1 MPENGSP
8 NSDIVTIRIRVDESV
23 RSTLPPLSQAKL
35 KIEPD
40 QSDQAKALAR
50 RAPEQRAFPI
60 FFVIVGAI
68 AVVHL
73 LQMIKE
79 LVRQA
84 YYGGV
89 VIDTRSQPP
98 TISSDPSIPAN
109 MIFVVDT
116 KGKTTRYTNDKF
128 SLDTL
133 RLALKSLG

>member
-1 MPENGSP
+1 M
-8 NSDIVTIRIRVDESV
+8 V
-23 RSTLPPLSQAKL
+23 Q
-35 KIEPD
+35 
-40 QSDQAKALAR
+40 
-50 RAPEQRAFPI
+50 
-60 FFVIVGAI
+60 
-68 AVVHL
+68 L

-79 LVRQA
+79 LVRQT

-116 KGKTTRYTNDKF
+116 KGKTTHYTNDKF